1 MGPNSKEKVL
11 ETNTGIIYKFM
22 KILALSTGTHP
33 LKSKKT
39 WYKRLKARNTSIKL
53 TKTKY

>member
-11 ETNTGIIYKFM
+11 ETNTGINYKFM

-39 WYKRLKARNTSIKL
+39 WYKRLTARNTSIKL